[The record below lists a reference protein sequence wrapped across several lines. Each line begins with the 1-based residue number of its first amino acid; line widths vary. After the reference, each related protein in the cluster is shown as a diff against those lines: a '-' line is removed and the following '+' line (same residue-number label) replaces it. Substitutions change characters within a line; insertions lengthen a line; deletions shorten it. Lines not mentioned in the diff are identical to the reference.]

1 MWGQA
6 HSKHAVTRIVGI
18 IPTRVGTSNIKITN
32 NVIYKDHPHAC
43 GDKTKLSHSFHKSTG
58 SSPRVW
64 GQAYSGS
71 DVTTPKG
78 IIPTRVGTSLSLL
91 PFGLSL
97 WDHPHACGDKTFS
110 KNTGRCLQGSSPRV
124 WGQVEGVPS
133 RFIVYRIIPTR
144 VGTSSIARGEH
155 KQVRDH
161 PHACGDKINIGLKL
175 YLQQGSSP
183 RVWGQASKSMS
194 AGIISRIIPTRVGTS
209 AQSQRRKSYN

>member
-144 VGTSSIARGEH
+144 VGTSLILRTDAKSF
-155 KQVRDH
+155 QDH
-161 PHACGDKINIGLKL
+161 PHACGDKRRRATLL
-175 YLQQGSSP
+175 RCLTGSSP
-183 RVWGQASKSMS
+183 RVWGQ
-194 AGIISRIIPTRVGTS
+194 G
-209 AQSQRRKSYN
+209 